1 MYYHQRGG
9 RDRDLVYTLML
20 KSRDIIEVADNVHF
34 IGAFDPMIRTF
45 DIIMKT
51 ANGSSYNSYLVRGSE
66 GVCVMDT
73 VKKEFSDQ
81 FFNRLERLC
90 DYDEIRYIVLHHLEP
105 DHSGALTDLME
116 RAPQAKLI
124 ISGRAVMMLKALVKR
139 DIEFEVAN
147 TGKTISLGDK
157 TIEFLSTPFLHW
169 PDTMSSYLHEDK
181 ILFSGDVFGSHY
193 YDERLFDDQVGDFSY
208 AFMYYY
214 QHIMRPFKQFVLQAL
229 RLYRK
234 FDIALIAPLH
244 GPVLRT
250 DPQKYIEKYAEWSQ
264 DARASK
270 NIVGKKLFSVFYMSS
285 YDNTLAMAERIA
297 KGADEV
303 DGVIASMYDLAS
315 LEEQNMID
323 LLEESDA
330 VIVGSPTINGDAV
343 KPAWDLLACM
353 PYLQSQGKIGAAF
366 GSYGWTGEAPD
377 MLHDRMQWLKF
388 RLPVSPMKI
397 KLIPTEEELI
407 ECENF
412 GREIA
417 EVAMG
422 KMVEMEI

>member
-1 MYYHQRGG
+1 MIPTATPITQ
-9 RDRDLVYTLML
+9 
-20 KSRDIIEVADNVHF
+20 NVHF

-73 VKKEFSDQ
+73 VKKEFSEE
-81 FFNRLERLC
+81 FFTRLEQLC
-90 DYDEIRYIVLHHLEP
+90 SYEEIRYIVLHHLEP
-105 DHSGALTDLME
+105 DHSGALVELME
-116 RAPQAKLI
+116 RAPQATLI
-124 ISGRAVMMLKALVKR
+124 ISGRAVMMLKALIKK

-147 TGKTISLGDK
+147 TGKIISLGDK

-169 PDTMSSYLHEDK
+169 PDTMSSYLHEEK

-193 YDERLFDDQVGDFSY
+193 YDERLFDDEVGDFSY
-208 AFMYYY
+208 AFKYYY
-214 QHIMRPFKQFVLQAL
+214 QHIMRPFKQYVLQAL
-229 RLYRK
+229 KLYAK
-234 FDIALIAPLH
+234 FDISLIAPLH

-250 DPQKYIEKYAEWSQ
+250 NPQNYIDRYALWSQ
-264 DARASK
+264 DAKAHK
-270 NIVGKKLFSVFYMSS
+270 NIEGKKIISVFYMSS
-285 YDNTLAMAERIA
+285 YDNTLAMAERITQ
-297 KGADEV
+297 GADAVE
-303 DGVIASMYDLAS
+303 GIIASMYDLAS

-330 VIVGSPTINGDAV
+330 VIIGSPTINGDAV

-353 PYLQSQGKIGAAF
+353 PYLESAGKIGATF

-388 RLPVSPMKI
+388 RLPVSPLKV
-397 KLIPTEEELI
+397 KLIPNPEELV
-407 ECENF
+407 ECEAF
-412 GREIA
+412 GREVA
-417 EVAMG
+417 EIAMG
-422 KMVEMEI
+422 KMVEMEL

>member
-1 MYYHQRGG
+1 
-9 RDRDLVYTLML
+9 ML
-20 KSRDIIEVADNVHF
+20 GAIAPLTDNVHF

-81 FFNRLERLC
+81 FFKRLEFLC
-90 DYDEIRYIVLHHLEP
+90 DYEEIRYIVLHHLEP
-105 DHSGALTDLME
+105 DHSGALIELME

-124 ISGRAVMMLKALVKR
+124 ISGRAVLMLKALVKK
-139 DIEFEVAN
+139 DIEFETVI
-147 TGKTISLGDK
+147 TGQTISLGDK

-193 YDERLFDDQVGDFSY
+193 YDERLYDDEVGDFSY
-208 AFMYYY
+208 AFKYYY
-214 QHIMRPFKQFVLQAL
+214 QHIMRPFKQYVLQAL
-229 RLYRK
+229 QLYK
-234 FDIALIAPLH
+234 QFEIELIAPLH

-250 DPQKYIEKYAEWSQ
+250 NPQNYIDKYALWSE
-264 DARASK
+264 DAKSNK
-270 NIVGKKLFSVFYMSS
+270 NIAGKKIVSVFYMSS
-285 YDNTLAMAERIA
+285 YDNTLAMAEKISQ
-297 KGADEV
+297 GADSL
-303 DGVIASMYDLAS
+303 DGIIASMYDLAS

-343 KPAWDLLACM
+343 KPAWDLLACI
-353 PYLQSQGKIGAAF
+353 PYLENAGKIGATF

-377 MLHDRMQWLKF
+377 MLQDRMQWLKF
-388 RLPVSPMKI
+388 RLPTAPFKI
-397 KLIPTEEELI
+397 KLIPTKEEL
-407 ECENF
+407 EDCYNF
-412 GREIA
+412 GREVA
-417 EVAMG
+417 EIAMG
-422 KMVEMEI
+422 KIMEMEL

>member
-1 MYYHQRGG
+1 
-9 RDRDLVYTLML
+9 ML
-20 KSRDIIEVADNVHF
+20 GAIAPLTDNVQF

-81 FFNRLERLC
+81 FFKRLEFLC
-90 DYDEIRYIVLHHLEP
+90 DYEEIRYIVLHHLEP
-105 DHSGALTDLME
+105 DHSGALIELME

-124 ISGRAVMMLKALVKR
+124 ISGRAVLMLKALVKK
-139 DIEFEVAN
+139 DIEFETVI
-147 TGKTISLGDK
+147 TGQTISLGDK

-193 YDERLFDDQVGDFSY
+193 YDERLYDDEVGDFSY
-208 AFMYYY
+208 AFKYYY
-214 QHIMRPFKQFVLQAL
+214 QHIMRPFKQYVLQAL
-229 RLYRK
+229 QLYK
-234 FDIALIAPLH
+234 QFEIGLIAPLH

-250 DPQKYIEKYAEWSQ
+250 NPQNYIDKYALWSE
-264 DARASK
+264 DAKSNK
-270 NIVGKKLFSVFYMSS
+270 NIAGKKIVSVFYMSS
-285 YDNTLAMAERIA
+285 YDNTLAMAEKISQ
-297 KGADEV
+297 GADSL
-303 DGVIASMYDLAS
+303 DGIIASMYDLAS

-343 KPAWDLLACM
+343 KPAWDLLACI
-353 PYLQSQGKIGAAF
+353 PYLENAGKIGATF

-377 MLHDRMQWLKF
+377 MLQDRMQWLKF
-388 RLPVSPMKI
+388 RLPAAPFKI
-397 KLIPTEEELI
+397 KLIPTKEEL
-407 ECENF
+407 EDCYNF
-412 GREIA
+412 GREVA
-417 EVAMG
+417 EIAMG
-422 KMVEMEI
+422 KIMEMEL